1 MEAETVEKTTIGAA
15 AFNHAKE
22 FAMTHRAIV
31 AGIVI
36 AIIIAVVIILGKL
49 GKLDLTKFGIG
60 KKTSAEGAKTKPK
73 SSEKKK
79 TADTDTDS
87 DGDDTK
93 EKISDLVKTINDKQK
108 KAKVN

>member
-15 AFNHAKE
+15 AFGQVKE

-31 AGIVI
+31 VGIVI
-36 AIIIAVVIILGKL
+36 AIIIAIVLVLGQLGKI
-49 GKLDLTKFGIG
+49 DLTKFGIG

-73 SSEKKK
+73 TTEKKK
-79 TADTDTDS
+79 VSDNDSDTDT
-87 DGDDTK
+87 DDTK